1 MLFNMLKI
9 NKELLVGMKQNN
21 LSDLSYLE
29 RFMRIFTHVQPGEG
43 KSTLML
49 SGYACLLLLLYYIL
63 KPIREALILSE
74 HTAEMRSYTIAIQ
87 ALVLLILV
95 PLYGSWVRTQ
105 GTDKILP
112 KVTLMV
118 AMSLLLFWGLYL
130 FKVPIS
136 IPFYVWLGV
145 INVLLIAQF
154 WAYAADVHSTD
165 EGKRLF
171 AFIAAGA
178 SVGSLIG
185 AQISKHLFKL
195 IGAEGLMLLAAILL
209 LATMWLPRL
218 VGLGTKKE
226 KPSGYHTRSLKAG
239 FDTVYNSRYLLVI
252 AGFVVLLNCVNT
264 TGEYILAKW
273 VQIYAQ
279 QGTDVKLIVGEFY
292 SDFYTW
298 VNLFSMLI
306 QLLLVSRI
314 FQWIH
319 IHGAILILP
328 FVAFIGYG
336 LATFIPIFALFKLI
350 KIAENSIDYSLQNT
364 ARHALFLPLNQQQIY
379 EGKTVIDALCWRL
392 GDLLHVVI
400 IFIGLKVFKLDHY
413 EFAAVN
419 LVISLLWIVLA
430 FNLARK
436 HKQLVSEH
444 EHAN

>member
-1 MLFNMLKI
+1 MEANSR
-9 NKELLVGMKQNN
+9 N
-21 LSDLSYLE
+21 DLSYLE
-29 RFMRIFTHVQPGEG
+29 RLMRLFTHVQPGEG

-49 SGYACLLLLLYYIL
+49 SAYACLLLLLYYIL

-74 HTAEMRSYTIAIQ
+74 HTAEIRTYTIAIQ
-87 ALVLLILV
+87 ALVLMILV
-95 PLYGSWVRTQ
+95 PLYASWIRTQ
-105 GTDKILP
+105 GTNEILP
-112 KVTLMV
+112 RVTLAV
-118 AMSLLLFWGLYL
+118 AVSLLLFWGLYL

-136 IPFYVWLGV
+136 IPFFVWLGV

-154 WAYAADVHSTD
+154 WAYAADIYSPD

-178 SVGSLIG
+178 SLGSLLG

-195 IGAEGLMLLAAILL
+195 VGAEGLMLVAAVLL
-209 LATMWLPRL
+209 IATMWLPKL
-218 VGLGTKKE
+218 IGLKSKK
-226 KPSGYHTRSLKAG
+226 KQTNDYHGHSFKAG
-239 FDTVYNSRYLLVI
+239 FDTVLNNRYLLVI

-273 VQIYAQ
+273 VQIHAQ
-279 QGTDVKLIVGEFY
+279 QGADVKLIIGEFY

-298 VNLFSMLI
+298 VNLFSMII

-328 FVAFIGYG
+328 FVAFVGYG
-336 LATFIPIFALFKLI
+336 LATFIPIFTLFKLI

-364 ARHALFLPLNQQQIY
+364 ARHALFLPLNQQQIF
-379 EGKTVIDALCWRL
+379 EGKTVIDAFCWRL
-392 GDLLHVVI
+392 GDLAHVVI

-419 LVISLLWIVLA
+419 LVLSLFWIILA

-436 HKQLVSEH
+436 HKQLVNEH
-444 EHAN
+444 D